1 MSDLFKKE
9 LISVFQLLEGLG
21 KAKATQDD
29 VFDQHAA
36 NLVKQSKAC
45 ERLYRDLKAY
55 GAALR
60 TMVQA
65 QKTFRE
71 TIRELYETDW
81 PDREHLCAITQL
93 GLFAIDLVTLQSL
106 DLQWDEFEKIVNDR
120 VMGSVN
126 AYMAQFSDLKA
137 KVAKRGRKLVD
148 FDGARNN
155 YATVKAGSKK
165 GDDDP
170 KVVKALADLQQAET
184 LYRELNRELVDALP
198 ATYDSRITFFVDTL
212 QTIFNAESTNH
223 TECGK
228 NNKTLVALLDN
239 LGNSFDSLR
248 VPRNSSDHSVAPSL
262 TDEQSIPAEGP
273 PQKSEVPIRESQPTS
288 PLVSSE
294 TFLNRAN
301 AEHDDENVEK
311 KVYPSLT
318 DAPPAAAVL
327 PDTEEHNSKKSSEK
341 SSAGGD
347 GVGEKDSKASLN
359 PFDDDDDDDT
369 KNPFNENNNGKEPH
383 PEPRSPQKG
392 DNRQEAN
399 ADRKILYKV
408 RATHRYT
415 AEDTDELTFDAGEVI
430 TVLEAREE
438 DLLDDG
444 WLFGVKQSD
453 GVYGVFPAN
462 FTKSL

>member
-1 MSDLFKKE
+1 MSDLFSKQLKKQTARAKE
-9 LISVFQLLEGLG
+9 KLLEGLG

-45 ERLYRDLKAY
+45 ERLHRDLKAY

-81 PDREHLCAITQL
+81 PDREHLCAIT
-93 GLFAIDLVTLQSL
+93 QSL

-155 YATVKAGSKK
+155 YATVKASSKK

-170 KVVKALADLQQAET
+170 KVMKALADLQQAEA
-184 LYRELNRELVDALP
+184 LYKELNRELVDALP

-228 NNKTLVALLDN
+228 NNKTLVTVLDN

-248 VPRNSSDHSVAPSL
+248 VPRNTSDHSVTPPS
-262 TDEQSIPAEGP
+262 TDEQSIPVEGLP
-273 PQKSEVPIRESQPTS
+273 LQKPEVPVRESQPTS
-288 PLVSSE
+288 PRILSE
-294 TFLNRAN
+294 ALLNRSD
-301 AEHDDENVEK
+301 AEHDDENIGK

-318 DAPPAAAVL
+318 DAPPAAAVI
-327 PDTEEHNSKKSSEK
+327 PATEERNDKKLSEK
-341 SSAGGD
+341 SSAVGD

-359 PFDDDDDDDT
+359 PFDDDDDDA
-369 KNPFNENNNGKEPH
+369 KNPFSESDNGKQPH

-392 DNRQEAN
+392 ESRQEASG
-399 ADRKILYKV
+399 DRKILYKV

-453 GVYGVFPAN
+453 GVRGVFPAN

>member
-1 MSDLFKKE
+1 
-9 LISVFQLLEGLG
+9 LLEGLG

-45 ERLYRDLKAY
+45 ERLHRDLKAY

-60 TMVQA
+60 AMVQA

-81 PDREHLCAITQL
+81 PDREHLCAITQ
-93 GLFAIDLVTLQSL
+93 SL
-106 DLQWDEFEKIVNDR
+106 DLQWDEFEKVINDR
-120 VMGSVN
+120 MMGSVN
-126 AYMAQFSDLKA
+126 AYMAQFADLKA

-170 KVVKALADLQQAET
+170 KVIKALADLQQAET

-228 NNKTLVALLDN
+228 NNKILVTLLDN

-248 VPRNSSDHSVAPSL
+248 VPRNASDQSVAP
-262 TDEQSIPAEGP
+262 TVIDEQSISTDDQV
-273 PQKSEVPIRESQPTS
+273 QKSDAPIKEPEPTS
-288 PLVSSE
+288 PNISSE
-294 TFLNRAN
+294 AFPNKVDV
-301 AEHDDENVEK
+301 EHDDENAEK

-318 DAPPAAAVL
+318 DAPLVAPVV
-327 PDTEEHNSKKSSEK
+327 PDTEERNDKKLEK
-341 SSAGGD
+341 SSTAGD

-359 PFDDDDDDDT
+359 PFDDDNDDT
-369 KNPFNENNNGKEPH
+369 KNPFNETDSGKKPH

-392 DNRQEAN
+392 ETRQDAN
-399 ADRKILYKV
+399 VDRKILYKV

-453 GVYGVFPAN
+453 GVHGVFPAN

>member
-1 MSDLFKKE
+1 MSDIFSKQLKKQTARAKE
-9 LISVFQLLEGLG
+9 KLLEGLG

-45 ERLYRDLKAY
+45 ERLHRDLKAY

-81 PDREHLCAITQL
+81 PDREHLCAITQ
-93 GLFAIDLVTLQSL
+93 SL
-106 DLQWDEFEKIVNDR
+106 DLQWDEFEKTVNDQ

-126 AYMAQFSDLKA
+126 TYMAQFSDLKS

-148 FDGARNN
+148 FDSARNN
-155 YATVKAGSKK
+155 YATVKASSKK

-170 KVVKALADLQQAET
+170 KVLKALTDLQQAET
-184 LYRELNRELVDALP
+184 LYRDLNRELVDALP
-198 ATYDSRITFFVDTL
+198 ATFDSRITFFVDTL

-223 TECGK
+223 AECGK
-228 NNKTLVALLDN
+228 NNKTLVTLLDN

-248 VPRNSSDHSVAPSL
+248 VPRNASDHSVAPAT
-262 TDEQSIPAEGP
+262 TDEQSIPAEDP
-273 PQKSEVPIRESQPTS
+273 SQKSGVPVREPQQTS
-288 PLVSSE
+288 PHVSSKV
-294 TFLNRAN
+294 NRNDAEHNEEN
-301 AEHDDENVEK
+301 AE
-311 KVYPSLT
+311 KVYPTLIT
-318 DAPPAAAVL
+318 APTAAAAVR
-327 PDTEEHNSKKSSEK
+327 DAEEGAGKKLAKSS
-341 SSAGGD
+341 SAAGD
-347 GVGEKDSKASLN
+347 SVGEKGSKSSLN

-369 KNPFNENNNGKEPH
+369 KNPFNESDDGKKPH

-392 DNRQEAN
+392 DTRQEAS

-430 TVLEAREE
+430 AVLEAREE
-438 DLLDDG
+438 DLLDEG
-444 WLFGVKQSD
+444 WLLGVKQSD
-453 GVYGVFPAN
+453 GVHGVFPAN

>member
-1 MSDLFKKE
+1 MSDLFSKQLKKQTARAKE
-9 LISVFQLLEGLG
+9 KLLEGLG

-71 TIRELYETDW
+71 TIRELYEMEW
-81 PDREHLCAITQL
+81 PDREHLCAITQ
-93 GLFAIDLVTLQSL
+93 SL
-106 DLQWDEFEKIVNDR
+106 DLQWDEFEKTVNDQ

-148 FDGARNN
+148 FDSARNN
-155 YATVKAGSKK
+155 YATVKSSSKK

-170 KVVKALADLQQAET
+170 KVMKALADLQQAET
-184 LYRELNRELVDALP
+184 LYKDLNRELVDALP

-223 TECGK
+223 AECGK
-228 NNKTLVALLDN
+228 NNKTLVTLLDN

-248 VPRNSSDHSVAPSL
+248 VPRNESDVSVAPIP
-262 TDEQSIPAEGP
+262 TDEQSIATEDLSL
-273 PQKSEVPIRESQPTS
+273 QKPEVPMRETRSLS
-288 PLVSSE
+288 PHVSSE
-294 TFLNRAN
+294 ARSDNQHN
-301 AEHDDENVEK
+301 DENTEK

-318 DAPPAAAVL
+318 NVPAAAVVV
-327 PDTEEHNSKKSSEK
+327 EERNDRKSSDK
-341 SSAGGD
+341 LSAVGGD
-347 GVGEKDSKASLN
+347 NGGKGSKASIN
-359 PFDDDDDDDT
+359 PFDDDDDDT
-369 KNPFNENNNGKEPH
+369 KNPFSENDNGKEPH

-392 DNRQEAN
+392 DNRQETN
-399 ADRKILYKV
+399 GDRKILYKV

-453 GVYGVFPAN
+453 GVRGVFPAN

>member
-1 MSDLFKKE
+1 MAY
-9 LISVFQLLEGLG
+9 ILLEGLG

-45 ERLYRDLKAY
+45 ERLHRDLKAY
-55 GAALR
+55 SAALR

-81 PDREHLCAITQL
+81 PDREHLCAITQ
-93 GLFAIDLVTLQSL
+93 SM
-106 DLQWDEFEKIVNDR
+106 DLQWDEFEKIVSDR

-126 AYMAQFSDLKA
+126 AYMAQFSELKA

-155 YATVKAGSKK
+155 YATVKASSKK

-184 LYRELNRELVDALP
+184 LYRELNKELVDTLP

-228 NNKTLVALLDN
+228 NNKTLVTLLDN

-248 VPRNSSDHSVAPSL
+248 VPRNASDQSVVHTPI
-262 TDEQSIPAEGP
+262 DEQSIPTEGLP
-273 PQKSEVPIRESQPTS
+273 SQKSDMPIQEPQPTS
-288 PLVSSE
+288 PYVSSE
-294 TFLNRAN
+294 AILSRSDS
-301 AEHDDENVEK
+301 ERDDENAEK

-318 DAPPAAAVL
+318 DEPPAAVV
-327 PDTEEHNSKKSSEK
+327 DDGSNSEERNDKKSLEK
-341 SSAGGD
+341 SAVGNGAGKKG
-347 GVGEKDSKASLN
+347 SKASLN
-359 PFDDDDDDDT
+359 PFDDDDDT
-369 KNPFNENNNGKEPH
+369 KNPFTENNHGNEPH

-392 DNRQEAN
+392 DIRQEVN
-399 ADRKILYKV
+399 ADRKVLYKV

-453 GVYGVFPAN
+453 GVHGVFPAN

>member
-1 MSDLFKKE
+1 MSDLFSKQLKKQTARAKE
-9 LISVFQLLEGLG
+9 KLLEGLG

-55 GAALR
+55 SAALR

-81 PDREHLCAITQL
+81 PDREHLCAITQ
-93 GLFAIDLVTLQSL
+93 SM
-106 DLQWDEFEKIVNDR
+106 DLQWDEFEKIISDR

-126 AYMAQFSDLKA
+126 AYMAQFSELKA

-155 YATVKAGSKK
+155 YATVKASSKK

-184 LYRELNRELVDALP
+184 LYRELNKELVDTLP

-223 TECGK
+223 AECGK
-228 NNKTLVALLDN
+228 NNKTLVTLLDN

-248 VPRNSSDHSVAPSL
+248 VPRNASDQSVVHTPI
-262 TDEQSIPAEGP
+262 DEQSIPTEGLP
-273 PQKSEVPIRESQPTS
+273 SQKSDMPIREPQPIC
-288 PLVSSE
+288 PHVSTEAILTRPDSE
-294 TFLNRAN
+294 HN
-301 AEHDDENVEK
+301 DENAEK

-318 DAPPAAAVL
+318 DEPPAAVVGNGGNS
-327 PDTEEHNSKKSSEK
+327 EERNNKKSSEK
-341 SSAGGD
+341 STVGNGT
-347 GVGEKDSKASLN
+347 GEKGSKASLN

-369 KNPFNENNNGKEPH
+369 KNPFNENNHGNEPH

-392 DNRQEAN
+392 DTRQEVN

-430 TVLEAREE
+430 TVLEARED

-453 GVYGVFPAN
+453 GVHGVFPAN

>member
-1 MSDLFKKE
+1 MSDLFSKQLKKQTARAKE
-9 LISVFQLLEGLG
+9 KLLEGLG

-45 ERLYRDLKAY
+45 ERLHRDLKAY
-55 GAALR
+55 GIALR

-71 TIRELYETDW
+71 TIRELYETEW
-81 PDREHLCAITQL
+81 PDREHLCAIT
-93 GLFAIDLVTLQSL
+93 QSL
-106 DLQWDEFEKIVNDR
+106 DLQWDEFEKIVNDQ

-148 FDGARNN
+148 FDSARNN
-155 YATVKAGSKK
+155 YATVKASSKK

-170 KVVKALADLQQAET
+170 KVVKALADLQQAEN
-184 LYRELNRELVDALP
+184 LYKDLNRELVDALP

-223 TECGK
+223 AECGK
-228 NNKTLVALLDN
+228 NNKTLVNVLDN

-248 VPRNSSDHSVAPSL
+248 VPRNASEDSVAP
-262 TDEQSIPAEGP
+262 TPIDEQSIATEDSSL
-273 PQKSEVPIRESQPTS
+273 QKPEILMREAQSIS
-288 PLVSSE
+288 PHVSSE
-294 TFLNRAN
+294 TVTSKSNFQQN
-301 AEHDDENVEK
+301 DDENVEK
-311 KVYPSLT
+311 KVYPILT
-318 DAPPAAAVL
+318 DAPLAGIV
-327 PDTEEHNSKKSSEK
+327 PDSEKRNDKKSSEK
-341 SSAGGD
+341 LSNVGNT
-347 GVGEKDSKASLN
+347 GEKGSKTSLN
-359 PFDDDDDDDT
+359 PFDDDDDDNA
-369 KNPFNENNNGKEPH
+369 KNPFSENGKEKEPH

-392 DNRQEAN
+392 ENRQETN
-399 ADRKILYKV
+399 GDRKILYKV

-453 GVYGVFPAN
+453 GVRGVFPAN